1 MKDYYPKKPS
11 KFITYLDINN
21 GWAMSEYLPY
31 QGFKWLKRVDAF
43 DVMSIG
49 KRSKIRFIP
58 EIDLEY
64 PEELHAL
71 PISPRKT
78 CNCL

>member
-31 QGFKWLKRVDAF
+31 QGFKW
-43 DVMSIG
+43 
-49 KRSKIRFIP
+49 
-58 EIDLEY
+58 
-64 PEELHAL
+64 
-71 PISPRKT
+71 
-78 CNCL
+78 